1 MHWNFHLWARDRHL
15 PIANALWDPDGPPT
29 GQTDIEDWIWFD
41 RDTEKFVLFGVGAMS
56 EHVLRGYWMSY
67 VDAGFPKYDSSS
79 WELSAELW
87 ALGAKL
93 SNVFVRHDVVI
104 NETGMTGTVAGF
116 NLYDGGTIAAIREI
130 IARAPTTGLHEW
142 VSSLSPRFREWLD
155 SIQGCSLRPRST
167 GWESPWNDG
176 RLREAYHA
184 TNADTV
190 SIRYEP
196 PGTLVA
202 AWEEHLSRWLTQEV
216 DGPSDSTQP
225 DCPIPMVTRTGR
237 RVVPQPAPPRGAL
250 RRSSSYDECYYCGN
264 EAYTTTDE
272 YFEESGV
279 PICEDCIPDQRIIK
293 AWDYKPREFT
303 KIGQVAPWL
312 GVELEVEV
320 PSSRQPHEI
329 ALIAYKYGH
338 YVVHDGTI
346 NHGFE
351 ICSQPTT
358 LDRHNWA
365 PLLSLLKTAG
375 CFTADNTGLHIH
387 VSRAGLSHVQQ
398 LKLAHFVYSQPRRM
412 ALLGGRD
419 ISACS
424 RHAKFKVPTRIANS
438 ATNDTKYEAVNFMHG
453 PSIEL
458 RFFKATL
465 DNFELTARLQFAH
478 ALYRFVK
485 QVSACR
491 LVDPQEAW
499 KAFVAFVEKD
509 RKMYNQLSKTLKEA
523 RYE

>member
-1 MHWNFHLWARDRHL
+1 MHL

-41 RDTEKFVLFGVGAMS
+41 RDTERFVLFGVRAMS

-130 IARAPTTGLHEW
+130 IARAPTTGLLAEW
-142 VSSLSPRFREWLD
+142 VSSLSPRFRDWLD

-176 RLREAYHA
+176 RLREVYRHDTRPA
-184 TNADTV
+184 TEAMVEPEDDSLSADLGWPDFPTNF
-190 SIRYEP
+190 SIS
-196 PGTLVA
+196 L
-202 AWEEHLSRWLTQEV
+202 L
-216 DGPSDSTQP
+216 
-225 DCPIPMVTRTGR
+225 TRTGR
-237 RVVPQPAPPRGAL
+237 RVVPQPAPPSRAM
-250 RRSSSYDECYYCGN
+250 RRSSSYDECHYCGN

-279 PICEDCIPDQRIIK
+279 PICEDCMPDQRIIK

-375 CFTADNTGLHIH
+375 CYAANNTGLHIH

-509 RKMYNQLSKTLKEA
+509 RKMYNQLSKTLKES